1 MSAQW
6 ESELLAAAD
15 RSRALQPTGQASVP
29 PAADAR
35 PSASDPDWSRES
47 CEKWW
52 QPSRHLLQAV
62 REYSRAKEAG
72 GAVGWVR
79 SKVAVARHRFWSVA
93 TGADIPLN
101 TEKIGGGLL
110 LPHPNGVVIHPDVE
124 IGPNCLIFQQV
135 TIGTGPRPGV
145 PRIGGHV
152 DIGAGAKILGGVVIG
167 DHARI
172 GANAVV
178 ISDVPA
184 GAVATGIPAV
194 VKHPADPDQFEG
206 HFGDHFDGRLEDRRQ
221 DRFEDGDTLPQLTLP
236 ASLRVVA
243 GGAAL
248 GARPGSR
255 H

>member
-6 ESELLAAAD
+6 ESELLAMAD
-15 RSRALQPTGQASVP
+15 RGRIVQTARSSSVRSPEQAT
-29 PAADAR
+29 AGDGR
-35 PSASDPDWSRES
+35 PSANDPDWSREY
-47 CEKWW
+47 CEGWW
-52 QPSRHLLQAV
+52 QPSRRLLGTV
-62 REYSRAKEAG
+62 RAYSRAQEIG

-79 SKVAVARHRFWSVA
+79 SKVAVALHRFWSA
-93 TGADIPLN
+93 AAGADIPIN
-101 TEKIGGGLL
+101 TGKIGGGLL

-135 TIGTGPRPGV
+135 TIGTGSRPGV

-167 DHARI
+167 DHAKI

-194 VKHPADPDQFEG
+194 IKYQTDP
-206 HFGDHFDGRLEDRRQ
+206 

-243 GGAAL
+243 AEL
-248 GARPGSR
+248 GFASPRSR